1 MKNILRHSNFGFTK
15 WCVGLRASLL
25 LALTLG
31 WMGAASSQAAL
42 LFTEDFT
49 FSGALTANG
58 WTVGSAGVN
67 PMTTAGVTGL
77 TYTGSAASGVGN
89 AVALANSG
97 EDDYKA
103 FTSAATSGSV
113 YLSALVN
120 LSAAQANGDYFL
132 ILGSGITTYTARLYA
147 KTNGAGFSF
156 GIVKVGSTPNY
167 ESTVRSFNTTYLVV
181 LKYAYST
188 GTNND
193 DPVSVFI
200 NPVLGGTEESPAFSY
215 TGTAQNDVTT
225 LGFVQLRQG
234 SATAAPTVKVDGIR
248 VGTAW
253 ADVTPSAAVV
263 PTVTTSSSVSAIS
276 SSGATLGGSIS
287 NTGGANATETGIYYS
302 TTSGFANGAGTKVS
316 ATGLNQGTGAFTQI
330 VTGLSQNT
338 TYYFKAFA
346 ANSAGSGYGIE
357 QSFITTVQ
365 AQLPPS
371 VTAAP
376 IATVDSNI
384 EMTFTENASYSAAIT
399 DIKVGGASLPVEA
412 FSTLSAGKIV
422 LSPSASSLLQSS
434 GSKIITITAT
444 GYEPLNVTQAISH
457 GVATKLGILTQA
469 VAPTTNG
476 GAFASQPVVAVQD
489 QYGNTVLTF
498 TETVTAAVGTGD
510 WILGGTVGVAA
521 VNGVANFSG
530 LKATK
535 VGSATGATI
544 SFSAGSLVGVNS
556 VGFDLSLPLLSITAP
571 SSIYEGDNTQIGTV
585 TIPFLAP
592 SDITVTLASSSGTDL
607 QVDGDGNGFL
617 ASTTVVIYT
626 GTSESQYYLS
636 APSDSLVD
644 STVLATL
651 TASAANFVN
660 GTRPVNILN
669 ADVTGFSLTDVNGT
683 YTQNFDSLGA
693 TSSAAIISA
702 TIGSQTA
709 LSAINA
715 SLGGW
720 FGTKLAGSGATAT
733 AVTAD
738 TGASGSG
745 FLYSYGSAA
754 AIDRALGSLASG
766 SNTMGFGAL
775 FKNETG
781 VILQSVTI
789 TYTGEYWK
797 NSTSLQN
804 VLAFAYGKVG
814 GALNGNNFLTSTAMT
829 PWVPANLK
837 GPQPVTSN
845 TGGLDGNAV
854 DNRKTITFSLP
865 LSLNPGES
873 FVIRWQDT
881 NEAGNDA
888 GLAVDDFSM
897 TVSTQP
903 PVFTAPTLGDVSVD
917 EAGLLQTQLTV
928 GSEVTGDGGTVPTQ
942 IGFVY
947 SVTTVN
953 PNPLIGGTGVILS
966 DNATPAVGLFSN
978 ILTGLAPS
986 TSYSVKAF
994 AKNSAGTNYSPVK
1007 TITTPAPN
1015 PVFGG
1020 EYRQSFANF
1029 TSKENLPL
1037 GWKAFT
1043 TANINSYAGS
1053 WNNLSASLAGFY
1065 GRDGSVGVLGYLHTA
1080 SSGTLSNKLT
1090 LVNGTG
1096 SALTS
1101 LWISYTGEVNL
1112 TSNGRFPEWA
1122 VALNDT
1128 PIPGLAYSTSSETSA
1143 WKSAEITGLNIPDGA
1158 SFSLSWV
1165 SDRGLTGSGSSRM
1178 IGLSGVRVATTQP
1191 SVPPVIS
1198 GALTMA
1204 GTVGVQVT
1212 PYQISASGSATSYSA
1227 VGLPDGLAVNPVT
1240 GEITGTPTAVTPVS
1254 GSIVQIVASN
1264 GGGDG
1269 SANLLVTIAKGSSS
1283 VTVTG
1288 STSFT
1293 YNGSSQGP
1301 ATASVS
1307 GSTGVVTY
1315 SYSGF
1320 GSTTYGPL
1328 ATPPTNAGSFVVTAS
1343 VVADTSYNGASS
1355 SATSFTITKATPTIT
1370 VDPTASAPTAGQ
1382 ALSTSV
1388 LSGGTASVAGAFAW
1402 TTPSTVPVVGTA
1414 SYGVTFTPTDTVN
1427 YTTAATTVSLT
1438 VNSAG
1443 STFAGAYPGKIMTDI
1458 APNGL
1463 SYLANYGFGGSE
1475 GIAPTLPIMDN
1486 SDPTKLKLIVVF
1498 RTDDSSISLGGQ
1510 TTTDLAGSW
1519 STSGVSVDPSTD
1531 ASPVP
1536 ANTARKV
1543 ISVDRVSSEPKRF
1556 LRATITK

>member
-1 MKNILRHSNFGFTK
+1 
-15 WCVGLRASLL
+15 LRASLL

-31 WMGAASSQAAL
+31 WVGAAQAAVVVADN
-42 LFTEDFT
+42 FN
-49 FSGALTANG
+49 FSGALTSNG
-58 WTVGSAGVN
+58 WTAISGVGIAVINTG
-67 PMTTAGVTGL
+67 TGL
-77 TYTGSAASGVGN
+77 SYTSLPSSGVGN
-89 AVALANSG
+89 AAVINSPITSGGTG
-97 EDDYKA
+97 EDLRKV
-103 FTSAATSGSV
+103 FPSGITSGSIYTSFLINLTSATSG
-113 YLSALVN
+113 
-120 LSAAQANGDYFL
+120 GDYFFAAYSSAT
-132 ILGSGITTYTARLYA
+132 SGGGFNGRIFA
-147 KTNGAGFSF
+147 KASGAGYVLGLTKS
-156 GIVKVGSTPNY
+156 STTVY
-167 ESTVRSFNTTYLVV
+167 DTTVRNFNTTYLVV
-181 LKYAYST
+181 LKNQISAT
-188 GTNND
+188 TTTD
-193 DPVSVFI
+193 DNVSIWVD
-200 NPVLGGTEESPAFSY
+200 PALASSE
-215 TGTAQNDVTT
+215 GTALLNSNAGNDITAVV
-225 LGFVQLRQG
+225 GFDGVVIRQG
-234 SATAAPTVKVDGIR
+234 SGTPAGKIDSIL
-248 VGTAW
+248 VGTTW
-253 ADVTPSAAVV
+253 ADVTPGAAVV
-263 PTVTTSSSVSAIS
+263 PTITTSSSVSAIS

-287 NTGGANATETGIYYS
+287 STGGANATETGIFYS
-302 TTSGFANGAGTKVS
+302 TISGFVNGTGTKVS
-316 ATGLNQGTGAFTQI
+316 ATELNQGTGAFTQI

-346 ANSAGSGYGIE
+346 SNSAGSGYGTE

-384 EMTFTENASYSAAIT
+384 EMTFTENASYSAAVT
-399 DIKVGGASLPVEA
+399 GIKVGGASLPVEA

-469 VAPTTNG
+469 VAPAANG
-476 GAFASQPVVAVQD
+476 GAFATQPVVAVQD
-489 QYGNTVLTF
+489 QYGNTVLTS
-498 TETVTAAVGTGD
+498 TETVTAAVGSGD

-535 VGSATGATI
+535 VGSVTGATI
-544 SFSAGSLVGVNS
+544 SFSAVSLVGVTS

-636 APSDSLVD
+636 APSDGLVD

-651 TASAANFVN
+651 TASAANFAN

-715 SLGGW
+715 SLAGW
-720 FGTKLAGSGATAT
+720 FGTKLAGNGATAT

-738 TGASGSG
+738 TGALTSG
-745 FLYSYGSAA
+745 LIYSYGSAA

-781 VILQSVTI
+781 VVLQSVTI

-797 NSTSLQN
+797 DSTSLQN

-814 GALNGNNFLTSTAMT
+814 AALNGNNFLTSTAMT
-829 PWVPANLK
+829 AWVSANLK
-837 GPQPVTSN
+837 GPQPVT
-845 TGGLDGNAV
+845 TQVTLDGNLSA
-854 DNRKTITFSLP
+854 NRKSITLSLP
-865 LSLNPGES
+865 ITLNPGES
-873 FVIRWQDT
+873 FVIRWQDV
-881 NEAGNDA
+881 NESGNDA

-903 PVFTAPTLGDVSVD
+903 PVFTAPTLGDVSAD
-917 EAGLLQTQLTV
+917 EAGLLQTQATV

-947 SVTTVN
+947 SVSTVN

-966 DNATPAVGLFSN
+966 ANATPAVGIFSN
-978 ILTGLAPS
+978 ILTSLAPS

-994 AKNSAGTNYSPVK
+994 AVNSAGTNYSPVK

-1015 PVFGG
+1015 PVFSG

-1029 TSKENLPL
+1029 TSKENLPV

-1043 TANINSYAGS
+1043 TANFNSYAGS
-1053 WNNLSASLAGFY
+1053 WDNLSASLAGFY
-1065 GRDGSVGVLGYLHTA
+1065 GRASAVGVLGYLHTSA
-1080 SSGTLSNKLT
+1080 SGTLNNKLT

-1096 SALTS
+1096 GALTS

-1122 VALNDT
+1122 VALNDST
-1128 PIPGLAYSTSSETSA
+1128 ITALAYSTSSGTSA

-1165 SDRGLTGSGSSRM
+1165 SDRGLTGTGSSRM
-1178 IGLSGVRVATTQP
+1178 IGLTGVRVATTEP
-1191 SVPPVIS
+1191 SAPPIIS
-1198 GALTMA
+1198 GGLTMA

-1293 YNGSSQGP
+1293 FNGSPQGP
-1301 ATASVS
+1301 ATANVS
-1307 GSTGVVTY
+1307 GSTGVVAY

-1328 ATPPTNAGSFVVTAS
+1328 ATPPTNAGSYVVTAS

-1370 VDPTASAPTAGQ
+1370 ADPTASTPTAGQ

-1402 TTPSTVPVVGTA
+1402 TAPSTVPSVGTA

-1438 VNSAG
+1438 VNSVGTTYRSWLGAASPSDASFWDYVYGATAPGALPASLRPTVTVTGGSLVLTYYVRQNAIGLTVTPKASADLAAG
-1443 STFAGAYPGKIMTDI
+1443 QAGWSTDGVSILAGA
-1458 APNGL
+1458 L
-1463 SYLANYGFGGSE
+1463 
-1475 GIAPTLPIMDN
+1475 
-1486 SDPTKLKLIVVF
+1486 
-1498 RTDDSSISLGGQ
+1498 
-1510 TTTDLAGSW
+1510 TTAEN
-1519 STSGVSVDPSTD
+1519 GVSVQRHA
-1531 ASPVP
+1531 ASV
-1536 ANTARKV
+1536 T
-1543 ISVDRVSSEPKRF
+1543 VSGVKQF
-1556 LRATITK
+1556 LRTEAVEQ